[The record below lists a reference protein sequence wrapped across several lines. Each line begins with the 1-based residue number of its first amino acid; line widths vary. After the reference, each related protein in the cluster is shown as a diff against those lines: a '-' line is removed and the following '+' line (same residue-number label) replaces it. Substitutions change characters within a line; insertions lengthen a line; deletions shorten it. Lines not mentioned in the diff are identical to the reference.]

1 MGDLRNFI
9 RSQEQKIKGKLG
21 KEVKCFNLVEEVNLD
36 KLMQEYKDNKN
47 SSTMVHEWLWHDES
61 HYQCSY

>member
-47 SSTMVHEWLWHDES
+47 SSTMVHE
-61 HYQCSY
+61 